1 MDRYEWIVVA
11 FLFAMYAAAGL
22 TGCHEERGCVTDT
35 ECFIQCEKEKGRPCT
50 DEDVFGPECEDCEK
64 EEDDCVSNDL
74 PADHPDY
81 CA

>member
-1 MDRYEWIVVA
+1 MRVILAVYVLALFSMV
-11 FLFAMYAAAGL
+11 LFANQP
-22 TGCHEERGCVTDT
+22 EPCVTDT

-64 EEDDCVSNDL
+64 EEDCEHNDL

-81 CA
+81 CPQRS